1 MSGAQTRYM
10 QDAAHMYYLGGLKG
24 VMLQSCHSED
34 PYFRSMYDD
43 TYRFIKG
50 TYPPDALGEPAQVK
64 KQ

>member
-1 MSGAQTRYM
+1 
-10 QDAAHMYYLGGLKG
+10 
-24 VMLQSCHSED
+24 MLQSCHSED